1 MWCLSLS
8 IFCRYDVGHDG
19 YLDLAELKIMME
31 KLGAP
36 QTHLSL
42 KKMISE
48 VDEDKDGKIS
58 FREFLLIYRWVVQ
71 LAIQREKR
79 RERLKRNF
87 FTWCKNRKAKAGEL
101 TSESGLE
108 QLARLTEINVD
119 EVGVNGAKN
128 FFEAKIEEQLRTNKF
143 HDEIRYK
150 MLSSMSYTSGDK
162 RFETFAGKN
171 RKKRNVLNR
180 RKFSDEHNFSKKQQ
194 FLIIEFFLAV
204 CCCVFYHENCD
215 AIEFCF

>member
-1 MWCLSLS
+1 MSADAELSS
-8 IFCRYDVGHDG
+8 ILNRRQQINDALENGENVENTFRNVKRNVYQEFHEFSRKQIKEYQATFNRYDVGQDG

-58 FREFLLIYRWVVQ
+58 FREFLLIY
-71 LAIQREKR
+71 
-79 RERLKRNF
+79 
-87 FTWCKNRKAKAGEL
+87 RKAKAGEL

-143 HDEIRYK
+143 HDEIRQ
-150 MLSSMSYTSGDK
+150 
-162 RFETFAGKN
+162 EQEE
-171 RKKRNVLNR
+171 KKRAEQEKVLR
-180 RKFSDEHNFSKKQQ
+180 RAQFQQ
-194 FLIIEFFLAV
+194 KA
-204 CCCVFYHENCD
+204 
-215 AIEFCF
+215 AIFNN